1 MNEKQRRALELLLSK
16 DLAIGGGFGDKVPKH
31 GGPYRGPREVSP
43 LMKVGLYGMQDP
55 NAGLRSYPRSHI
67 TIQNVPPPKLKQAR
81 IRGSGASANKFGIK
95 PTNLELSADAAG
107 SFRRSPSTSGYYFP
121 QYGNAP
127 PYEPPQIGPP
137 SIRVEKPGLINYY
150 LGGGEYRD
158 GVYVGTPTSTRQP
171 GRFAN
176 NQTWENVMSHELR
189 HAGLRYLKDNP
200 SLIPDFSYVSRGPT
214 DPRGPKRESAAGLI
228 STPEGRHRLIGAMST
243 APDDR
248 IYEGQPYKYPAA
260 EKIADE
266 LGKELRIATTTD
278 EREARQKIM
287 QEINKKVAATKESL
301 VKKKPKKK
309 KKYTKPR

>member
-55 NAGLRSYPRSHI
+55 NAGLRSYPRSNI
-67 TIQNVPPPKLKQAR
+67 SIQNVPPPKLKQAR
-81 IRGSGASANKFGIK
+81 TQGSHISGGYGVK
-95 PTNLELSADAAG
+95 PTNLEISEG
-107 SFRRSPSTSGYYFP
+107 SYGEFIPAPHTGGYFAP
-121 QYGNAP
+121 QIGNAP
-127 PYEPPQIGPP
+127 PWESPQIGPP

-150 LGGGEYRD
+150 LGDGKYRD
-158 GVYVGTPTSTRQP
+158 GVYVGTPINTRQA
-171 GRFAN
+171 GRYHN
-176 NQTWENVMSHELR
+176 PTWENVMSHELR

-200 SLIPDFSYVSRGPT
+200 SLIPDFSYVSRGPA

-243 APDDR
+243 DPDDR
-248 IYEGQPYKYPAA
+248 IYEGQPY
-260 EKIADE
+260 IGSSD
-266 LGKELRIATTTD
+266 RRRATTTD
-278 EREARQKIM
+278 ERIARQKIM
-287 QEINKKVAATKESL
+287 QEINKKVAATKESFAE
-301 VKKKPKKK
+301 KKPKKK